1 MGDHSTLS
9 ERKKQILKAVIDVH
23 IQLGEP
29 VGSKFLTQNQQIS
42 LSSATIRNEM
52 AELEEMGYLCQPHT
66 SAGRIPS
73 SAGYRLYVDSLMKK
87 EAISKGESEKFD
99 ALRKMQKDAFEAV
112 LGQAGKLVSE
122 LTGCMSFAV
131 QQRGHAPCVRRFD
144 GVWIEPRSFIFVMTL
159 DGDTVRSKNMHIP
172 IDLDA
177 AGLARLISV
186 LNEHLA
192 GLTMEQMTLPRMVRM
207 EASLGEE
214 SFLLSAV
221 TKQIYEVIGA
231 QDAGGIHYEGMHKLL
246 TYPEFSDRDR
256 LQALFAVLEEKDAIA
271 ALIEPA
277 AEGRVHVVLGGET
290 GIDAMEQTALLYRSV
305 TVGGER
311 LGTIGV
317 LGPQRMDYARIIGIL
332 DYMAHRLS
340 ELSDGITPQLPSAT
354 HL

>member
-1 MGDHSTLS
+1 MGEHTPLS

-23 IQLGEP
+23 IRLGEP

-66 SAGRIPS
+66 SAGRVPS
-73 SAGYRLYVDSLMKK
+73 SAGYRLYVDSLMK
-87 EAISKGESEKFD
+87 EGTISEGESERLD
-99 ALRKMQKDAFEAV
+99 TLRKMRQDAFEAV
-112 LGQAGKLVSE
+112 LRQAGKLVSE
-122 LTGCMSFAV
+122 LTGYMSLTV
-131 QQRGHAPCVRRFD
+131 QQSGHAMSVRRFD

-159 DGDTVRSKNMHIP
+159 DGDIVRSKNMHLP
-172 IDLDA
+172 LDLDA
-177 AGLARLISV
+177 TGLARLISV

-192 GLTMEQMTLPRMVRM
+192 GLTMEQMTLPRIIRM
-207 EASLGEE
+207 EESLGEE
-214 SFLLSAV
+214 AILLSTV

-231 QDAGGIHYEGMHKLL
+231 QDSGGIQYEGMHKLL

-256 LQALFAVLEEKDAIA
+256 LQALFAVLEEKNAVG

-290 GIDAMEQTALLYRSV
+290 GIPAMEQIALLYRSV
-305 TVGGER
+305 SVNGER
-311 LGTIGV
+311 MGTIGV
-317 LGPQRMDYARIIGIL
+317 LGPQRMDYAKVIGIL

-340 ELSDGITPQLPSAT
+340 ELSGNITPRLPSST